1 MGKQNTL
8 AVRIQSKDKVT
19 QNRTKRQRVS
29 FRQGE
34 EEGICQTKKVKL
46 TLEVER
52 AKHRHI
58 PETRV
63 PEPQEKDVG
72 RRDRKGS

>member
-34 EEGICQTKKVKL
+34 EGICQTKNVKL

-52 AKHRHI
+52 AKHRHS
-58 PETRV
+58 PEMRV

-72 RRDRKGS
+72 RRDREGS